1 MISLDE
7 PSPGSLASEP
17 FFRPVTSASRSGSG
31 LPKLILVDL
40 IRLSEWTKT
49 VDKKGPSTSEAHPET
64 EITVSCLRNYL
75 VVSEMLFG
83 IHALPLPFRLIIQ
96 LPLLGANALATH
108 STQVTTI

>member
-75 VVSEMLFG
+75 VFSEMLFG
-83 IHALPLPFRLIIQ
+83 IHALPLSCRLVIHMP
-96 LPLLGANALATH
+96 LPGASALAPQN
-108 STQVTTI
+108 S